1 MAGPAATR
9 ISLQSLQLPRII
21 VIEKSAEHSVSCFT
35 ALRLCRSV
43 AAPAAAPP
51 AAAAAAAGVVVAVV
65 VAVVVVVVTNEACP
79 GMDPKPHSRIA
90 L

>member
-51 AAAAAAAGVVVAVV
+51 AAAAAGVVVAVV
-65 VAVVVVVVTNEACP
+65 VAVVVVVTNEACP

>member
-51 AAAAAAAGVVVAVV
+51 AAAAAAGVVVA
-65 VAVVVVVVTNEACP
+65 VVVVVTNEACP